1 MGYNFSDDSHMAF
14 KSDLVHRCEFL
25 LRTLSEVL
33 TLELCISPK

>member
-25 LRTLSEVL
+25 LKTPSEVL
-33 TLELCISPK
+33 TSEPCIPPK